1 MNKIFGLALLS
12 LFSIGLSACGG
23 CPLIAG
29 CNGTDRSPYFISPVS
44 SQARGIPIPPQ
55 TKLTYQSQHFR
66 QSHQQTHALKEQN
79 LTGIAL
85 PENTAILWGGMP
97 VEQFIQYIDPAMKG
111 FFVYP
116 ARGFKSEQS
125 NAFLNLWKSCESD
138 LSIYLK
144 KTPMTGH
151 LIHLIC
157 KYAAV
162 AAFNNAV
169 HIRKTVFGKM
179 KPMSFYA
186 RSIKPCN
193 NYLNNRATLSSNDQA
208 NSENKTACSK
218 AGCLTR

>member
-1 MNKIFGLALLS
+1 MNKIFSLALLS
-12 LFSIGLSACGG
+12 LFSIGLSACSG
-23 CPLIAG
+23 CPMIAG

-66 QSHQQTHALKEQN
+66 QTHQQTHALKEQN

-144 KTPMTGH
+144 NPNDWT
-151 LIHLIC
+151 
-157 KYAAV
+157 
-162 AAFNNAV
+162 FNPSNME
-169 HIRKTVFGKM
+169 IRGCGINIQQRSAYTED
-179 KPMSFYA
+179 SFRQDEADEFLRKINQALQQLPKQQSYPVIQ
-186 RSIKPCN
+186 RS
-193 NYLNNRATLSSNDQA
+193 
-208 NSENKTACSK
+208 SK
-218 AGCLTR
+218 

>member
-1 MNKIFGLALLS
+1 MNKIFSLALLS

-23 CPLIAG
+23 CPMIAG
-29 CNGTDRSPYFISPVS
+29 CNGTDRSPYSISPVS

-66 QSHQQTHALKEQN
+66 QTHQQTHALKEQN

-138 LSIYLK
+138 LSICLK
-144 KTPMTGH
+144 NPNDWT
-151 LIHLIC
+151 
-157 KYAAV
+157 
-162 AAFNNAV
+162 FNPSNME
-169 HIRKTVFGKM
+169 IRGCGINIQQRSAYTED
-179 KPMSFYA
+179 SFRQDEADEFLRKINQALQQLPKQQSYPVIQ
-186 RSIKPCN
+186 RS
-193 NYLNNRATLSSNDQA
+193 
-208 NSENKTACSK
+208 SK
-218 AGCLTR
+218 

>member
-1 MNKIFGLALLS
+1 MNKIFSLALLS

-66 QSHQQTHALKEQN
+66 QTHQQTHALKEQN

-144 KTPMTGH
+144 NPNDWT
-151 LIHLIC
+151 
-157 KYAAV
+157 
-162 AAFNNAV
+162 FNPSNME
-169 HIRKTVFGKM
+169 IRGCGINIQQRSAYTED
-179 KPMSFYA
+179 SFRQDEADEFLRKINQALQQLPKQQSYPVIQ
-186 RSIKPCN
+186 RS
-193 NYLNNRATLSSNDQA
+193 
-208 NSENKTACSK
+208 SK
-218 AGCLTR
+218 

>member
-1 MNKIFGLALLS
+1 MNKIFSLALLS

-66 QSHQQTHALKEQN
+66 QTHQQTHALKEQN

-85 PENTAILWGGMP
+85 PEKTAILWGGMP

-144 KTPMTGH
+144 KPNDWT
-151 LIHLIC
+151 
-157 KYAAV
+157 
-162 AAFNNAV
+162 FNPSNME
-169 HIRKTVFGKM
+169 IRGCGINIQQRSAYTED
-179 KPMSFYA
+179 SFRQDETDEFLRKINQALQQLPKQQSYPVIQ
-186 RSIKPCN
+186 RS
-193 NYLNNRATLSSNDQA
+193 
-208 NSENKTACSK
+208 SK
-218 AGCLTR
+218 

>member
-12 LFSIGLSACGG
+12 LISIGLSACSG
-23 CPLIAG
+23 CPMIAG

-66 QSHQQTHALKEQN
+66 QTHQQTHALKEQN

-144 KTPMTGH
+144 NTNDWS
-151 LIHLIC
+151 
-157 KYAAV
+157 
-162 AAFNNAV
+162 FNPSNMQ
-169 HIRKTVFGKM
+169 IRGCGRFQQRSAYTED
-179 KPMSFYA
+179 SFRQDEADEFLRKINQALQQLPKQQSYPVIQ
-186 RSIKPCN
+186 RS
-193 NYLNNRATLSSNDQA
+193 
-208 NSENKTACSK
+208 SK
-218 AGCLTR
+218 

>member
-12 LFSIGLSACGG
+12 LISIGLSACSG
-23 CPLIAG
+23 CPMIAG

-66 QSHQQTHALKEQN
+66 QTHQQTHTLKEQN

-144 KTPMTGH
+144 NPNDWT
-151 LIHLIC
+151 
-157 KYAAV
+157 
-162 AAFNNAV
+162 FNPSNME
-169 HIRKTVFGKM
+169 IRGCGINIQQRSAYTED
-179 KPMSFYA
+179 SFRQDEADEFLRKINQALQQLPKQQSYPVIQ
-186 RSIKPCN
+186 RS
-193 NYLNNRATLSSNDQA
+193 
-208 NSENKTACSK
+208 SK
-218 AGCLTR
+218 

>member
-144 KTPMTGH
+144 NTNDWS
-151 LIHLIC
+151 
-157 KYAAV
+157 
-162 AAFNNAV
+162 FNPSNMQ
-169 HIRKTVFGKM
+169 IRGCGRFQQRSAYTED
-179 KPMSFYA
+179 SFRQDEADEFLRKINQALQQLPKQQSYPVIQ
-186 RSIKPCN
+186 RS
-193 NYLNNRATLSSNDQA
+193 
-208 NSENKTACSK
+208 SK
-218 AGCLTR
+218 